1 MSAWSDLESSLNTS
15 VLATFGEPV
24 RYAHGATQT
33 ALTAVIRKRQ
43 DPFLVDGSLTFSQHH
58 YEGLIDMAALT
69 TEPVIGDTLTT
80 APGVDYIVD
89 QPPAHADGLYS
100 LILRRRP

>member
-1 MSAWSDLESSLNTS
+1 MAWSDQITQLNAITI
-15 VLATFGEPV
+15 ATFGEPV
-24 RYAHGATQT
+24 RYAHGATT
-33 ALTAVIRKRQ
+33 TDLTAVIRKRS

-58 YEGLIDMAALT
+58 YEGLIDMSALA
-69 TEPVIGDTLTT
+69 TEPVIGDTLLT
-80 APGVDYIVD
+80 APGVTYVID